1 MPVDI
6 LGTGWKFPV
15 RVDSRGGLALSS
27 GEEDIREA
35 IWLILATARGERQ
48 MEPAF
53 GCGLQDRVFEPIG
66 ATVRGA
72 IAHQAQEALA
82 EWEPRIDVLEVR
94 VDDDAE
100 TENLLLVRVD
110 YRIRSTNAFDNLV
123 YPLYLAPEAAA

>member
-15 RVDSRGGLALSS
+15 RVDARGALALSS

-35 IWLILATARGERQ
+35 IWLILATSRGERQ

-53 GCGLQDRVFEPIG
+53 GSGLQDRVFEPIG
-66 ATVRGA
+66 ATLRGA
-72 IAHQAQEALA
+72 IAHQAREALA
-82 EWEPRIDVLEVR
+82 EWEPRIDVLDVR

-100 TENLLLVRVD
+100 MENRLLVRVD
-110 YRIRSTNAFDNLV
+110 YRIRATNAFNNLV
-123 YPLYLAPEAAA
+123 YPLYLAPEVAA

>member
-15 RVDSRGGLALSS
+15 RVDPRGALALSS

-35 IWLILATARGERQ
+35 IWLILATSRGERQ

-53 GCGLQDRVFEPIG
+53 GSGLQDRVFEPIN
-66 ATVRGA
+66 ATLRGA
-72 IAHQAQEALA
+72 IAHQAREALA

-94 VDDDAE
+94 VDDDPDD
-100 TENLLLVRVD
+100 ENRLLVRVD
-110 YRIRSTNAFDNLV
+110 YRIRSTDAFNNLV
-123 YPLYLAPEAAA
+123 YPLYVAAEVAA